1 MKTYHVYI
9 MSSPNKNSIYIGVT
23 NDLQERV
30 KQHKSKSTEGFTS
43 KYNCIHLVY
52 FELFNDINQ
61 AIKKEKQLKKWNR
74 QWKNELINSMNPKW
88 EDLAM
93 LW

>member
-1 MKTYHVYI
+1 

-23 NDLQERV
+23 NDLQIRV
-30 KQHKSKSTEGFTS
+30 KQHKTKFTEGFTS

-52 FELFNDINQ
+52 FESFNDINI
-61 AIKKEKQLKKWNR
+61 AIKREKQLKKWNR
-74 QWKNELINSMNPKW
+74 EWKNEIIIAENSNW
-88 EDLAM
+88 EDLAE